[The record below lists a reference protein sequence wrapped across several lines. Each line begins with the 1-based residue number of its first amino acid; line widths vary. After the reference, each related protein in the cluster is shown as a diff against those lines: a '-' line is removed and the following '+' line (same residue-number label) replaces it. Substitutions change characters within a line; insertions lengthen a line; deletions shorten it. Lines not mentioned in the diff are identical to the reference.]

1 MGLLP
6 YYAKNKFTSKFR
18 PNIIFGV
25 VIINELGSVFV
36 TLLDSLKGPCSK
48 IVLK

>member
-1 MGLLP
+1 MYG
-6 YYAKNKFTSKFR
+6 TSKFR

-25 VIINELGSVFV
+25 EIINELGSVYV
-36 TLLDSLKGPCSK
+36 TLLDSLNGPCGK